1 MKGGEKNKGADVEK
15 SKIWVLLSR
24 VKFSV
29 KESRRRIRNE
39 GTLRPYC

>member
-1 MKGGEKNKGADVEK
+1 MEAGEKNTGADVEK
-15 SKIWVLLSR
+15 SKVWVLVSR

-29 KESRRRIRNE
+29 KESRRRLRNE